1 MIKSKYTKR
10 NGSDYMRL
18 YIKQRVF
25 SWKDRFTVFDEN
37 GNDKYY
43 VEGEFFSIGK
53 KLHVYDLTGKEVA
66 YIAQKVLSFMPRF
79 FVYTNGLE
87 VAEIVKEFSFFR
99 PKYKISGL
107 GWQINGDLWSH
118 NYEITQNERQIVRI
132 NKEWMTWGDSY
143 VLDIANESDETV
155 ALAVVLSIDCVMA
168 ANEAAASN
176 IH

>member
-1 MIKSKYTKR
+1 
-10 NGSDYMRL
+10 MRL

-37 GNDKYY
+37 GKDKFY
-43 VEGEFFSIGK
+43 VEGEFFSLGK
-53 KLHVYDLTGKEVA
+53 KLHVYDLSGNEVA
-66 YIAQKVLSFMPRF
+66 FIAQKVFSFMPRF
-79 FVYTNGLE
+79 FVYVDGQE
-87 VAEIVKEFSFFR
+87 IAEIVKEFTLFR

-118 NYEITQNERQIVRI
+118 DYEITQNGRDIVRI

-143 VLDIANESDETV
+143 VLDIADAGDEIV

-168 ANEAAASN
+168 ANQAASSGA
-176 IH
+176 H